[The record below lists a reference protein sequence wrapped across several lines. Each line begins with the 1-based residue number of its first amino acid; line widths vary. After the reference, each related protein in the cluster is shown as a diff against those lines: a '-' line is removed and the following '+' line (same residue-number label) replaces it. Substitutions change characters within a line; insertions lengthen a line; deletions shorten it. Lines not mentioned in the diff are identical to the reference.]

1 MLNSIK
7 LISQFSNGSIVG
19 VIRRGRRT
27 DLDEQILR
35 FLLERGPSSLGEI
48 RSHFRL
54 SKSTCESALIRLER
68 SGFLKRIRVGRIT
81 KWNLTSKEAT
91 CAFLNEIDK
100 VRQILEADEGMPI
113 MKMREYESFLSNL
126 SRIKFV
132 TPLHYESF
140 DLEDWLEFL
149 DAPGEVDKS
158 HPFFQSLEDFIERIK
173 KSRMFEN
180 LVMIKIVRL
189 LKDLTALYYKYWS
202 VVVKSSSLN
211 ELNENLLR
219 ILNEESKK
227 LNLYQELKKGGLSYK
242 KPLANEVV
250 RELSKFMLE
259 ILREQVARKDIITKL
274 KNSDV
279 VNKIDEILGSLT

>member
-1 MLNSIK
+1 
-7 LISQFSNGSIVG
+7 
-19 VIRRGRRT
+19 
-27 DLDEQILR
+27 
-35 FLLERGPSSLGEI
+35 
-48 RSHFRL
+48 
-54 SKSTCESALIRLER
+54 
-68 SGFLKRIRVGRIT
+68 LKRIRVGRIT